1 MEAFDGRVLD
11 GPVHAFDLAIGPG
24 VLGPGEAV
32 FDIVSG
38 TGDGEG
44 VCPEWLLACA
54 HLLEIGHS
62 PAVAAGIGEMCA
74 VVGEHGVYL
83 VGDGFEKV

>member
-1 MEAFDGRVLD
+1 MSF
-11 GPVHAFDLAIGPG
+11 LAQATAKACAPNG
-24 VLGPGEAV
+24 
-32 FDIVSG
+32 F
-38 TGDGEG
+38 
-44 VCPEWLLACA
+44 LLA
-54 HLLEIGHS
+54 LISLRSGDS